1 MSAEYGPDVVAQR
14 YDMHY
19 PVVFGCALSSYLLIL
34 MHTQPPL
41 IHVFITCC
49 SFIKQYYELM
59 AKNPSMLHRFYKAES
74 FFTHCEGQQ
83 VKLEANCGWGDFC

>member
-1 MSAEYGPDVVAQR
+1 
-14 YDMHY
+14 MHLSMGR
-19 PVVFGCALSSYLLIL
+19 GCASSRGLKVVEFLPHPLIL
-34 MHTQPPL
+34 
-41 IHVFITCC
+41 VFSLRYSC

-83 VKLEANCGWGDFC
+83 VGRFTYG